1 VSDEEKLKA
10 IQAAMKNVETAFGKG
25 SIMRLGENVRADVAA
40 ISTGSL
46 SLDLALGVGGIP
58 RGRITEVYGNEMAG
72 KTLLCLTVIASA
84 QKLGGECVFIDAE
97 HALSREWAAKIGVD
111 VNRLIVHQPDY
122 GEMGLQVADE
132 MICSGGID
140 VIVVDSVAA
149 LVPKVILEGA

>member
-1 VSDEEKLKA
+1 MSNDEKLKA

-72 KTLLCLTVIASA
+72 KTLLSLTVIANA

-97 HALSREWAAKIGVD
+97 HALTREWAEKIGVD
-111 VNRLIVHQPDY
+111 VDRDIVHQP
-122 GEMGLQVADE
+122 E
-132 MICSGGID
+132 
-140 VIVVDSVAA
+140 
-149 LVPKVILEGA
+149 